1 MAPFD
6 RPYATFYTSAIVNIA
21 LSRVRVRVMV
31 RVSLSNL
38 HVLTKS
44 ILSNRFFT
52 HFTHSQPVY
61 FNETFIVSGK
71 SPCCNGTFTNV
82 IFTLLVTTS
91 NEKTK

>member
-44 ILSNRFFT
+44 ILSNRFL
-52 HFTHSQPVY
+52 HILLIRNP
-61 FNETFIVSGK
+61 FILMRRSSSVVN
-71 SPCCNGTFTNV
+71 PLVVTA
-82 IFTLLVTTS
+82 LLLMS
-91 NEKTK
+91 FLHCW